1 MHRLFHFQQP
11 LFTSRLIK
19 IDCIHVSTTP
29 VKNAI
34 DDLIQRLFDAL
45 LISLRRS
52 ILNDFNA
59 VETFLNEGIETLGS
73 VPQTI
78 DEIGDATQKH
88 VNLAAEVPQVYR
100 SRHFTDLHSLQ
111 HRSQVYKRYLT
122 IG

>member
-1 MHRLFHFQQP
+1 MKVPKAVIDFNNLIA
-11 LFTSRLIK
+11 FTFRSIK
-19 IDCIHVSTTP
+19 IDCIQVSTTP
-29 VKNAI
+29 AKNTI

-88 VNLAAEVPQVYR
+88 VTLAAEVPQVYR
-100 SRHFTDLHSLQ
+100 
-111 HRSQVYKRYLT
+111 
-122 IG
+122 

>member
-1 MHRLFHFQQP
+1 M
-11 LFTSRLIK
+11 
-19 IDCIHVSTTP
+19 VSTTP
-29 VKNAI
+29 AKNAI

-45 LISLRRS
+45 LMSLRRS

-88 VNLAAEVPQVYR
+88 VDLAAEVPQV
-100 SRHFTDLHSLQ
+100 SFHFISF
-111 HRSQVYKRYLT
+111 
-122 IG
+122 